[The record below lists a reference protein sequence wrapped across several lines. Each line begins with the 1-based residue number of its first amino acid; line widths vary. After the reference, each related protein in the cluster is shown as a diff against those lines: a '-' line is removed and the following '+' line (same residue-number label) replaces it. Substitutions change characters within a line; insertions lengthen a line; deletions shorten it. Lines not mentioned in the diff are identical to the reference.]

1 VVVVVALVGGR
12 YRQETTGMMFCSSK
26 EWNGRGEEGG
36 KFSPL
41 RGFESRY
48 HILYSTM
55 ESEII
60 EPCVLGSPKFPS
72 LEKGGEGGSAKNT
85 AKGGIFSLF
94 ER

>member
-1 VVVVVALVGGR
+1 MR
-12 YRQETTGMMFCSSK
+12 
-26 EWNGRGEEGG
+26 NGRGEEGG

-72 LEKGGEGGSAKNT
+72 LEKGGEGGVRKTQQRVKFSASSKD
-85 AKGGIFSLF
+85 
-94 ER
+94 R